1 MKKAIL
7 SILIA
12 LACQASWAQSAHS
25 LYRAFK
31 NIKGVEN
38 VFIPRLVVAG
48 TRLIGDIDT
57 ETRMILNHIHS
68 IRIMNLEECN
78 DDVRKNFLKKAETLN
93 TTGYHELI
101 SARGE
106 RERTL
111 VMLKMKDERVK
122 EVVVLDAEPKEC
134 SMVIIKCNI
143 TPEMVNKL
151 VDIAGKGNI
160 NTKPKK

>member
-1 MKKAIL
+1 
-7 SILIA
+7 
-12 LACQASWAQSAHS
+12 
-25 LYRAFK
+25 
-31 NIKGVEN
+31 
-38 VFIPRLVVAG
+38 
-48 TRLIGDIDT
+48 
-57 ETRMILNHIHS
+57 
-68 IRIMNLEECN
+68 MNLEECN

-101 SARGE
+101 STRGE

-111 VMLKMKDERVK
+111 VMLKMKDDRVK

>member
-1 MKKAIL
+1 M
-7 SILIA
+7 
-12 LACQASWAQSAHS
+12 
-25 LYRAFK
+25 
-31 NIKGVEN
+31 
-38 VFIPRLVVAG
+38 
-48 TRLIGDIDT
+48 DT

-68 IRIMNLEECN
+68 IRIMDLEECN

-101 SARGE
+101 STRGE
-106 RERTL
+106 CERTL